1 MTAVFPAC
9 HFALPEWLSHYVWP
23 GQVLSSDAER
33 IALAVE
39 LSRQQVLH
47 GTGGPFGALVCDL
60 TSGRVIGAGVNLVVP
75 RKMSILHA
83 EVVAWSVAQ
92 QVLGHFDLSS
102 DGAMTLGLYTS
113 AQPCIA
119 CWGGLFWTGIRHL
132 VYAAT
137 KQDVETL
144 AGFDE
149 GPVPSDWIERL
160 QTRGIS
166 VACMHQSAA
175 AEVLALY
182 TQQGGAVYNASS

>member
-9 HFALPEWLSHYVWP
+9 YFALPDWVSDFAWP
-23 GQVLSSDAER
+23 GMILASEDER

-39 LSRQQVLH
+39 LSRQQVLR

-60 TSGRVIGAGVNLVVP
+60 ASGRVIGAGVNLVVP
-75 RKMSILHA
+75 RNMSTLHA

-92 QVLGHFDLSS
+92 QVLGHYDLSN
-102 DGAMTLGLYTS
+102 DTEMALGLYSS
-113 AQPCIA
+113 AQPCVA
-119 CWGGLFWTGIRHL
+119 CWGGLFWTGIRRL
-132 VYAAT
+132 VYAAS

-149 GPVPSDWIERL
+149 GPVPDDWADQL
-160 QTRGIS
+160 ASRGIS
-166 VACMHQSAA
+166 VHCMNEAAA

-182 TQQGGAVYNASS
+182 KQQGGAIYNANS